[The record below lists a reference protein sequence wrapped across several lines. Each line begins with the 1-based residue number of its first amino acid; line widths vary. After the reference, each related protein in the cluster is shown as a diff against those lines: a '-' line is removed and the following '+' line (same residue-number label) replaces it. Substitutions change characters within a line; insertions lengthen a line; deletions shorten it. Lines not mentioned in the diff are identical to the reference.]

1 MHKQST
7 FFLISLATGENGL
20 KSVMT
25 REQPRP

>member
-7 FFLISLATGENGL
+7 FFLISLTTGENGL
-20 KSVMT
+20 KAVRL